1 MIKLFLTLFIVSNIS
16 AATDFHSW
24 DKDLADLSFDVNPL
38 QLRNRAGCAKDSTLP
53 TQSIFLLVDNT
64 TIGKAAYR
72 LSTLTGQ
79 DPEETTK
86 LAIGAYRKKL
96 ILLTNIIFK
105 KISNRELPILPNL
118 TSALHL
124 PSRYAQIVKNC
135 FEQENCPELNEYIE
149 KLWGNSE
156 LATTPVKKIIN
167 NYKIDNFHSEESYH
181 DLGNRSRISCNL
193 LKKFSPI
200 QAHLFGTKPDR
211 EVLQRIASSLDETAE
226 YIGSCESS
234 EIENLKVAGYQL
246 DVRNL
251 NDSQWNKVGFD
262 VWNSLKIYLSW
273 AFKNISL
280 VDSSYEL
287 IIQST
292 QTEDSILLVSNGC
305 KSIEV
310 PECSN
315 DYLSKSVLSQMAQD
329 NFKKTALDLD
339 VLSPVVSGAQ
349 DIMLENPF
357 TAVNTDIL
365 DLATREDANK
375 WIESLF
381 NNFSGTKAYIKNK
394 LISALSFYTILT
406 KRVSVTKLSN
416 DVNRYY
422 SNADFTDEKIKNDL
436 YYMCSE
442 VKFVSSETFS
452 FVKKNIALIK
462 ETKFVDSLKLMF
474 NENSL
479 EEVVSD
485 YESLLTDVGSFCD
498 SLDSE
503 LLWGGEYKVDRSGFM
518 QWYLDKTLKKK
529 NLKSTNDEKQVALNK
544 RPYLSYSATGNVICH
559 SPSSCVRDSIAH
571 ILEITRATY
580 YASTFWKSKQSA
592 TSSDIFNPYSE
603 RVACKVYDPWFK
615 TRATITN
622 FTSDI
627 SQAVISRFTPGV
639 LYSKF
644 TLQPGHVESFN
655 SMVKDGKILFNK
667 NFKKEKVMMEL
678 VSDFGPLL
686 GVPCAVSVAGKYS
699 DGYNTLYQFNGVSVG
714 ACTAKDSSQIIVN
727 SASDISTP
735 DADVKSGCFSCRLN
749 FESVSNTLSFFNYTI
764 GPVYYLVRSVVRLVK
779 GLSDPDNIAKD
790 WEIDLNHLKNT
801 YRRFGYIPKSCVKKL
816 TDGKAC
822 LGSSREEAA
831 VDALVSKYKVTIT
844 AESKTFFGNY
854 RFKIKECAKPVTVS
868 FNNDRSADIKTDCKL
883 ETL

>member
-1 MIKLFLTLFIVSNIS
+1 MIKIIISLLILSNIF
-16 AATDFHSW
+16 AASDFHSW
-24 DKDLADLSFDVNPL
+24 DKDLADLNLDVNPIE
-38 QLRNRAGCAKDSTLP
+38 LRNRAGCAKDSEFP
-53 TQSIFLLVDNT
+53 TQSVFLLVDNT

-72 LSTLTGQ
+72 LASLTRK

-86 LAIGAYRKKL
+86 LAIKAYRKKL
-96 ILLTNIIFK
+96 ITLTNTIFEK
-105 KISNRELPILPNL
+105 LSNRELPLLPNL
-118 TSALHL
+118 TSSLHV
-124 PSRYAQIVKNC
+124 PSRYKQIVQGC
-135 FEQENCPELNEYIE
+135 FEQEDCPELNEYLE
-149 KLWGNSE
+149 KLWANSK
-156 LATTPVKKIIN
+156 LNVPAVRKIVN
-167 NYKIDNFHSEESYH
+167 NYKTDNFHSEESYH
-181 DLGNRSRISCNL
+181 KLDEDTRLSCNL

-211 EVLQRIASSLDETAE
+211 EVLQKIASRLGDTAK
-226 YIGSCESS
+226 YFGSCDDES
-234 EIENLKVAGYQL
+234 IENLKVAGYQL
-246 DVRNL
+246 DIRHL
-251 NDSQWNKVGFD
+251 DDSQWNKIGFD
-262 VWNSLKIYLSW
+262 FWNSLKIYLSW
-273 AFKNISL
+273 AFKSTTV
-280 VDSSYEL
+280 VDFDYEL

-315 DYLSKSVLSQMAQD
+315 DYLSKSVLAQMAKD
-329 NFKKTALDLD
+329 DFKKTALELD

-394 LISALSFYTILT
+394 LTVALSFYTILT
-406 KRVSVTKLSN
+406 KRLSVSKLSN
-416 DVNRYY
+416 DLNRYY
-422 SNADFTDEKIKNDL
+422 SVSNFDDDKIKNDI

-442 VKFVSSETFS
+442 AKFVSSETFS
-452 FVKKNIALIK
+452 FVKKNITLIK
-462 ETKFVDSLKLMF
+462 DTNFIDSMKLFF

-479 EEVVSD
+479 EDIVND
-485 YESLLTDVGSFCD
+485 YEALLTDVNAFCD
-498 SLDSE
+498 SLDGE
-503 LLWGGEYKVDRSGFM
+503 QLFGGEFEVDRSGFK
-518 QWYLDKTLKKK
+518 QWYLDKNYKVK
-529 NLKSTNDEKQVALNK
+529 NLKSTSEEKLAELNLK
-544 RPYLSYSATGNVICH
+544 PYISYGASGKVICH
-559 SPSSCVRDSIAH
+559 SPSSCVRESISH

-580 YASTFWKSKQSA
+580 YASTFWKSKHKA
-592 TSSDIFNPYSE
+592 TSSDVFNPYSE

-627 SQAVISRFTPGV
+627 SQAIVSRFTPGV

-644 TLQPGHVESFN
+644 SLQPGHVESFN

-686 GVPCAVSVAGKYS
+686 GVPCAVSIAGKYS
-699 DGYNTLYQFNGVSVG
+699 NGYNNLYQFNGVSVG

-735 DADVKSGCFSCRLN
+735 DGDVKSGCFACRLN
-749 FESVSNTLSFFNYTI
+749 FESVSNTLTYFNYAI

-779 GLSDPDNIAKD
+779 GLSDPDNIARD

-816 TDGKAC
+816 TKGKAC
-822 LGSSREEAA
+822 LGSSREEKA
-831 VDALVSKYKVTIT
+831 VSILNSKYNVTIL
-844 AESKTFFGNY
+844 AESKTVFGNY
-854 RFKIKECAKPVTVS
+854 RFKIRECHKPVSVNFRNEDS
-868 FNNDRSADIKTDCKL
+868 FEIKSDCKL
-883 ETL
+883 EKK